1 MSAQAG
7 PSRPRQ
13 ALVQNGLS
21 REEDD
26 LSALAARLSE
36 LELEQLE
43 ERQRANREEGVPMSD
58 AQLALSLFAEEAR
71 AFQTFTRDRAIA
83 LALDAT
89 TDDDIPTWQAV
100 PPPPVVARAIP
111 ADNTDHGPR
120 TPAAAANT
128 TATTGG
134 QRVTWD
140 RELDCIRNNLATTI
154 DRILGPSGQTYYTS
168 PVSHCIRHDDSSI
181 EKSSRPSSRLTG
193 QNCVSCMDPIR
204 GTQVRAPC
212 GHYYDIAC
220 VKDLFHAA
228 IRDESLFPPRCCRT
242 EISFAHV
249 RPHLTAA
256 NATLFVEKQTE
267 LATPNRVYCANPAC
281 SRFLGPR
288 NTGFFARL
296 LHCPGCATD
305 TCPGCKGKVERGIRH
320 ECKPDQ
326 TDQQLLDLSRTAGWA
341 RCPGCE
347 TMIELNL
354 GCFHMTCRCRAEFCY
369 LCRAR
374 WKTCRCP
381 QWDERRLVAAAEER
395 VNHRFGHAPA
405 VRPNQAAPPAQRPVN
420 MVRHRHEA
428 PAPAP
433 VVAPPARR
441 PIVNMPTVA
450 LHQTAHPEPRTN
462 ASSVNRR
469 FQAPLPALP
478 PTPLGRQTVT
488 ATIVASPNPSS
499 HTRTAQVTTTAPLR
513 LANRGGR
520 DVAAVPGPSR
530 ISARDETVERAAAAA
545 LRVRRIRE
553 AMEELRVNHD
563 CTHSKW
569 KYRGGGGTCQT
580 CSQHLPKYLFVS
592 A

>member
-100 PPPPVVARAIP
+100 PPLPVVAHAIP

-120 TPAAAANT
+120 TPAAAANP

-134 QRVTWD
+134 QRVTWN
-140 RELDCIRNNLATTI
+140 RELDCIRYNLATTI

-168 PVSHCIRHDDSSI
+168 PDKTASAAWIPFAVRRFEHPAVTIMISLASKIFSMLLSATNHYSLQDAVAQKYHSLMSGRILQPPMPLFSWKSKQNWRPRTGYIAQTLRAVASLAHATLDSLPGFYI
-181 EKSSRPSSRLTG
+181 VQAALQTHAPAVKAKWNGALDMNANPTRLT
-193 QNCVSCMDPIR
+193 NSSWILA
-204 GTQVRAPC
+204 APLA
-212 GHYYDIAC
+212 GHVA
-220 VKDLFHAA
+220 
-228 IRDESLFPPRCCRT
+228 
-242 EISFAHV
+242 
-249 RPHLTAA
+249 
-256 NATLFVEKQTE
+256 
-267 LATPNRVYCANPAC
+267 PA
-281 SRFLGPR
+281 
-288 NTGFFARL
+288 
-296 LHCPGCATD
+296 
-305 TCPGCKGKVERGIRH
+305 
-320 ECKPDQ
+320 
-326 TDQQLLDLSRTAGWA
+326 
-341 RCPGCE
+341 
-347 TMIELNL
+347 
-354 GCFHMTCRCRAEFCY
+354 
-369 LCRAR
+369 
-374 WKTCRCP
+374 
-381 QWDERRLVAAAEER
+381 WDERRLVAAAEER

-569 KYRGGGGTCQT
+569 KYRRGGGTCQT